1 MVQTLTRR
9 SKKRK
14 LEILRAAARTFRRKG
29 YDGAAMADIA
39 ADLEM
44 TKGSLYYYFRNKQDL
59 LSFCQRTSLDRLLAG
74 AREIVRRR
82 LAPAEKL
89 RELIRLQVRCL
100 LDDVYGAGLHLE
112 VDRRLVAKRDEYER
126 ILRRVIAEAARRGV
140 DPKLAGLAVL
150 GAVNWSARWYDPDA
164 GASPD
169 QIADA
174 FADVLVEGVR

>member
-1 MVQTLTRR
+1 MVQTLTQR
-9 SKKRK
+9 SKRRK
-14 LEILRAAARTFRRKG
+14 VEILRAAARTFRRRG
-29 YDGAAMADIA
+29 FHGASMAGIA

-44 TKGSLYYYFRNKQDL
+44 TKGNLYYYFRNKQAL
-59 LSFCQRTSLDRLLAG
+59 LTFCQRTSLDRLLSG
-74 AREIVRRR
+74 ARAISRRR
-82 LAPAEKL
+82 LPPAERL

-112 VDRRLVAKRDEYER
+112 VDRALVAKRDEYER
-126 ILRRVIAEAARRGV
+126 ILRRAIADAARRGV

-164 GASPD
+164 GASPE